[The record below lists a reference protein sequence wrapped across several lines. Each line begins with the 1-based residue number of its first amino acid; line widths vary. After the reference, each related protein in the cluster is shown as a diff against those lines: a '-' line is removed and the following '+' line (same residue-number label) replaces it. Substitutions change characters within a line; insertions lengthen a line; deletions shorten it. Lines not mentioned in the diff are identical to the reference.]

1 MTYIPKS
8 SEGLRKVIDIY
19 IYMYLGILGAEDVK
33 HNDMKQSILKEYDIF
48 EKDQKD
54 S

>member
-1 MTYIPKS
+1 M
-8 SEGLRKVIDIY
+8 IDIY